1 MTGGVAV
8 LGMGLMGSAIA
19 RTLLREG
26 YEVSVWNR
34 SPAKCLA
41 LVSDGAAQAANV
53 TEAVRRSDTVVLI
66 LNNYDTARKALA
78 EASAELH
85 GKTLISLMTG
95 SPAEAQQF
103 ADWVTINGG
112 RYLDGII
119 AAYPA
124 DIGHASTLM
133 YFSGAET
140 VWAEQHEMLKALAG
154 ASTYLGTATGAANVM
169 DAAMTAA
176 FYDVSIGAFHEALS
190 FAVTSGV
197 ELSAIR
203 RTLDSWMTLLG
214 HELHQALNAV
224 ESGDFSSDQATLDT
238 YLAGMQS
245 CRQSMLTA
253 GERAG
258 LLGAAVYNLELA
270 QSAGLGQDGISGQYK
285 IARAYPRPLR
295 GSRNAERPEPLA
307 ATLPAE

>member
-1 MTGGVAV
+1 MSTGVAV

-19 RTLLREG
+19 KTLLLER
-26 YEVSVWNR
+26 YEVCVWNR
-34 SPAKCLA
+34 SPAKCLP
-41 LVSDGAAQAANV
+41 LVSEGATQAANV
-53 TEAVRRSDTVVLI
+53 TEAVLRSDTVVLI
-66 LNNYDTARKALA
+66 LLNYETAREALA

-103 ADWVTINGG
+103 ADWVTSNGG

-133 YFSGAET
+133 YFSGAEA
-140 VWAEQHEMLKALAG
+140 VWEEQHEMLRSLAG
-154 ASTYLGTATGAANVM
+154 ASIFLGGATGAANVM

-176 FYDVSIGAFHEALS
+176 FYDVSIGAFYEALS

-197 ELSAIR
+197 ELSDIR
-203 RTLDSWMTLLG
+203 RTLDSWMTLLSL
-214 HELHQALNAV
+214 ELHQALNAV
-224 ESGDFSSDQATLDT
+224 ENGDFTSDQATLDT

-245 CRQSMLTA
+245 CRQSMLAA

-270 QSAGLGQDGISGQYK
+270 QSAGLGQYGIAGQYK

-295 GSRNAERPEPLA
+295 GSRNAGRSEALTA
-307 ATLPAE
+307 SLPG